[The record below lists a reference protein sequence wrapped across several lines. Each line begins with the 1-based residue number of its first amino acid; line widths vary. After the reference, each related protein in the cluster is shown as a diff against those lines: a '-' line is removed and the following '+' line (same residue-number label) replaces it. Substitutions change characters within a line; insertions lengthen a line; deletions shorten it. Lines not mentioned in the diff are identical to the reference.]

1 MNSSDRIMN
10 SSDRIMNNLNVL
22 QKHGMLLEEN
32 SNLYD
37 CSTKYT
43 FNTSDYQLS
52 QLNITEANDIY
63 MHGHKPGDVFVSK
76 RNKYID
82 KVLEDYRK
90 INDKTVK
97 EYCDEIGMF
106 TDSACRCRCAP
117 TKYTDYKNKPHLR
130 SNYMSDYDITKVEV
144 LNDRVVIMR
153 FGDGSF
159 TKAICT
165 EDDAKNGKFD
175 IDIGITICF
184 IKKIIGEADGK
195 KKAYAKLIRDIHK
208 MMDEQDKL
216 AKEEEQ
222 RKANAKAR
230 KLRKAQRRA
239 AAVKQENDMF
249 RNDISDAVLYAL
261 ERLDERKTESEKV
274 E

>member
-1 MNSSDRIMN
+1 MKNASDRLT
-10 SSDRIMNNLNVL
+10 NNLNVL
-22 QKHGMLLEEN
+22 NKHAMLIEEKCDFYDN
-32 SNLYD
+32 S
-37 CSTKYT
+37 TEYT
-43 FNTSDYQLS
+43 FNISDYQLS
-52 QLNITEANDIY
+52 QLNITEANDVF
-63 MHGHKPGDVFVSK
+63 MHGANIGKLSP
-76 RNKYID
+76 REIINKI
-82 KVLEDYRK
+82 V
-90 INDKTVK
+90 
-97 EYCDEIGMF
+97 DEEEHNCN
-106 TDSACRCRCAP
+106 CRCTMGGAFSNSGRHP
-117 TKYTDYKNKPHLR
+117 WNSDDYKNKPHLR
-130 SNYMSDYDITKVEV
+130 SNYMSDYDIIKVEV

-175 IDIGITICF
+175 VDIGITICL
-184 IKKIIGEADGK
+184 IKKIIGETDGK

-208 MMDEQDKL
+208 MMDEQDKQ

-222 RKANAKAR
+222 RKVNAKAR

-261 ERLDERKTESEKV
+261 ERLEERKTEAPE
-274 E
+274 ELN